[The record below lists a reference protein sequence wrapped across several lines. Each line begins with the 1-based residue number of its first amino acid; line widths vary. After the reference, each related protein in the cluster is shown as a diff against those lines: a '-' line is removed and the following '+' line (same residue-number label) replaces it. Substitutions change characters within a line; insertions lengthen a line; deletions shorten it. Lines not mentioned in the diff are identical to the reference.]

1 MSRVG
6 WVRLAVAV
14 GCACVVGFGG
24 GTAAAAGRCPNEQ
37 FRTGRSASLP
47 DCRAY
52 ELVTPPELGRTAD
65 MLFEEN
71 EDKAVVSSDGDHFV
85 LEAHGAYLEPG
96 VSNHGTQAVFSRTPT
111 GWAMK
116 SIPSPGMAGEGVN
129 PQLFSPDLSQ
139 VAFNSFSQLA
149 QTREEVDESSAFEV
163 GPVGGP
169 YSTLASIPGAGNETG
184 FAGAN
189 PGTASVPAF
198 SDVVFHSADH
208 ALLPPG
214 PEREAVEKTAPGLQ
228 DLYEWTGG
236 RLRLVNVDSEGKLLN
251 PLCGAELGGY
261 SSESGQAFGAI
272 SADGSKIFFT
282 SCNAL
287 LYMRVDNIETV
298 EVSEPEGVSVAPSE
312 RGQVRYDG
320 ASADGSKVFFTTAMD
335 LTPAAETE
343 PSGYKLYEYNTEA
356 PVGSRL
362 TLVASGVA
370 SVTHR
375 LNPSVVVSE
384 DGSAVYYEG
393 DYEGRGGIFRYE
405 TATGK
410 TSFVAVTQ
418 ETEFASEF
426 LYTTPN
432 GESLLF
438 PSGSKDAPGP
448 VEFLGPDGRLEDEL
462 RGAGHEE
469 LYRYDAADGSV
480 MCVSCGE
487 GVAPAKVSRLR
498 EPGTEYELLPSDG
511 PSTAL
516 QMSEDGRRVFFQT
529 NARLVSQDGNET
541 TAKEEGENG
550 ALLGRGTDVYEWEAD
565 GTEEEPGV
573 FCGVANGC
581 THLISAGEDVGP
593 EYFLGASASG
603 DDVFFTSAAELVPQ
617 ATPEFTNIYDARVGG
632 GFPPPPPSVECTSG
646 CQGVGSPP
654 PLFGVPGSGSFEG
667 AGNPVVPVS
676 VSPPGAGVKKTT
688 VRCSKGKRLSHGRC
702 VKAKGGHKRA
712 KAGKASGRG
721 RGK

>member
-1 MSRVG
+1 
-6 WVRLAVAV
+6 
-14 GCACVVGFGG
+14 
-24 GTAAAAGRCPNEQ
+24 
-37 FRTGRSASLP
+37 
-47 DCRAY
+47 
-52 ELVTPPELGRTAD
+52 
-65 MLFEEN
+65 MLFESN
-71 EDKAVVSSDGDHFV
+71 EDKAVVSSDGDHIA
-85 LEAHGAYLEPG
+85 LEAHGAYLEPAI
-96 VSNHGTQAVFSRTPT
+96 SNHGTQAVFSRTPA
-111 GWAMK
+111 GWSME
-116 SIPSPGMAGEGVN
+116 SIPLPEMAGEGVN

-149 QTREEVDESSAFEV
+149 ATENKEVSSTFEL

-169 YSTLASIPGAGNETG
+169 YSTLASIPGAGNETEFG
-184 FAGAN
+184 GAN

-198 SDVVFHSADH
+198 SDVVFQSADH

-251 PLCGAELGGY
+251 PLCGAELGV
-261 SSESGQAFGAI
+261 SLESGQAFGAI

-312 RGQVRYDG
+312 RGRVRYDG

-343 PSGYKLYEYNTEA
+343 PSGYKLYEYDTEA
-356 PVGSRL
+356 PAGSRL

-370 SVTHR
+370 SVMTR
-375 LNPSVVVSE
+375 INPSVLVSE
-384 DGSAVYYEG
+384 DGSTVYYQG

-405 TATGK
+405 TTTEK

-418 ETEFASEF
+418 ETQVEEERS
-426 LYTTPN
+426 YVTPN

-438 PSGSKDAPGP
+438 ASGSFGSPGP
-448 VEFLGPDGRLEDEL
+448 VEFLGPGGRLEKES

-487 GVAPAKVSRLR
+487 GVAPAGISRIR
-498 EPGTEYELLPSDG
+498 EPGNEYELLPSDG

-529 NARLVSQDGNET
+529 SAQLVSQDRNET
-541 TAKEEGENG
+541 SVEEEVRG
-550 ALLGRGTDVYEWEAD
+550 AVLVGRGSDVYEWEAD

-573 FCGVANGC
+573 FCGVVNGC

-593 EYFLGASASG
+593 EYFLGTSSSG
-603 DDVFFTSAAELVPQ
+603 DDVFFTSAAQLVPQ
-617 ATPEFTNIYDARVGG
+617 ATPGFSNIYDARVGG
-632 GFPPPPPSVECTSG
+632 GFPPPPPVVECTS

-654 PLFGVPGSGSFEG
+654 PLFGVPAGVSFEG
-667 AGNPVVPVS
+667 AGNPAVPVS
-676 VSPPGAGVKKTT
+676 VSLPGTGVKKTT
-688 VRCSKGKRLSHGRC
+688 VRCSKGKRLSHGKC
-702 VKAKGGHKRA
+702 VKAKGGRRRA
-712 KAGKASGRG
+712 KAGKASERG

>member
-1 MSRVG
+1 
-6 WVRLAVAV
+6 
-14 GCACVVGFGG
+14 
-24 GTAAAAGRCPNEQ
+24 
-37 FRTGRSASLP
+37 
-47 DCRAY
+47 
-52 ELVTPPELGRTAD
+52 
-65 MLFEEN
+65 
-71 EDKAVVSSDGDHFV
+71 
-85 LEAHGAYLEPG
+85 
-96 VSNHGTQAVFSRTPT
+96 
-111 GWAMK
+111 
-116 SIPSPGMAGEGVN
+116 MAGEGVN

-149 QTREEVDESSAFEV
+149 ATERKEVSSAFEV

-169 YSTLASIPGAGNETG
+169 YSTLASIPGEGNETE
-184 FAGAN
+184 FVGAN

-198 SDVVFHSADH
+198 SDVVFRSADH

-251 PLCGAELGGY
+251 PLCGAELGGT
-261 SSESGQAFGAI
+261 SLESGKAIGAI

-370 SVTHR
+370 SVGQL
-375 LNPSVVVSE
+375 LNPSVLVSE
-384 DGSAVYYEG
+384 DGSTVYYLG

-418 ETEFASEF
+418 ETEVEEERS
-426 LYTTPN
+426 YVTPN

-438 PSGSKDAPGP
+438 ASGSQDAPGP
-448 VEFLGPDGRLEDEL
+448 VEFLGPGGRLEEES

-487 GVAPAKVSRLR
+487 GVAPAKVSRVR

-516 QMSEDGRRVFFQT
+516 SMSDDGRRVFFQT
-529 NARLVSQDGNET
+529 TAQLVPQDGNET
-541 TAKEEGENG
+541 TAKEEAENG
-550 ALLGRGTDVYEWEAD
+550 VLLGRGTDVYEWEAD

-573 FCGVANGC
+573 FCGVVNGC

-593 EYFLGASASG
+593 EYFLGASSSG
-603 DDVFFTSAAELVPQ
+603 DDVFFTSAAQLVPQ

-632 GFPPPPPSVECTSG
+632 GFPPPPPIVECTSLSG
-646 CQGVGSPP
+646 CG
-654 PLFGVPGSGSFEG
+654 
-667 AGNPVVPVS
+667 
-676 VSPPGAGVKKTT
+676 
-688 VRCSKGKRLSHGRC
+688 
-702 VKAKGGHKRA
+702 
-712 KAGKASGRG
+712 
-721 RGK
+721 